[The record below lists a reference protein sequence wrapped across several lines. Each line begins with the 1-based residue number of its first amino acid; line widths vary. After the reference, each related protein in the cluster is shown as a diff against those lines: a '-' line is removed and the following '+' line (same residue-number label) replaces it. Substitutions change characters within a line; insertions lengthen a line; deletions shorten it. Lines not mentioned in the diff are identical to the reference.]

1 MVIYLYSFECP
12 ILFCSIIIFIITLLI
27 ILIFFKNQRY
37 NFEYYY
43 YTKITEFTECILGK
57 EELKKNYKVKKDE
70 KKKNIESILAEKED
84 TNYFGILYSPED
96 YRIQSELNNEKINQ
110 NTFISDEFKFSRQNY
125 YNELYSN
132 KKINRVKPKNII
144 ERIIIFKN
152 PFYIF
157 FSFFVLNNS
166 KHFNLRKI

>member
-1 MVIYLYSFECP
+1 MNI
-12 ILFCSIIIFIITLLI
+12 
-27 ILIFFKNQRY
+27 
-37 NFEYYY
+37 
-43 YTKITEFTECILGK
+43 TKITEFTECILGK

-110 NTFISDEFKFSRQNY
+110 NTFISDEFKFSRQNF

-132 KKINRVKPKNII
+132 KKINRFKPKILLK
-144 ERIIIFKN
+144 ELLF
-152 PFYIF
+152 
-157 FSFFVLNNS
+157 L
-166 KHFNLRKI
+166 KILFI

>member
-1 MVIYLYSFECP
+1 MVIYFDSFECP

-27 ILIFFKNQRY
+27 IIIFFENQRY

-110 NTFISDEFKFSRQNY
+110 NK
-125 YNELYSN
+125 
-132 KKINRVKPKNII
+132 
-144 ERIIIFKN
+144 
-152 PFYIF
+152 
-157 FSFFVLNNS
+157 
-166 KHFNLRKI
+166 